1 MLYNADASLEEET
14 NNSPVLDT
22 VVNISSCYYYLSL
35 LERFANTIKDMTE
48 TELKYYLVRA
58 ESRYSKWIFHKSFKM
73 LLPRKTPPLDVAFFW
88 HAHMLSPLRYYEDM
102 KKNFNSDRRN
112 ISLPL
117 KEIYHSRHE
126 PTKESLKQWHKLMG
140 RGEPFNLENNREH
153 LFSSYASIT
162 CIVCSN
168 SVSVTWEDYADWRT
182 DERVAIRCHCC
193 DTEFTAKHC
202 GKANLFQDISFS
214 GLPKDNNITKFLL
227 NCCELGKQN
236 FDAGPDRIEEFLARF
251 QDRLGSPSTSEK
263 PTRSREEFMASIKS
277 TYLCTPYRSSID
289 MLMAVSR
296 LLGFTTKVTSQI
308 DWKSSDEI
316 ARSIQRY
323 REFLHITQCSPTL
336 IPVPTIDVD
345 LVWHTHMLHPKN
357 YRQFSIKHLKR
368 VINHDDNIPLEDID
382 KRIRQ
387 FIFAKRHYRQG
398 SVEDKA
404 SIHSN
409 SKKSRFGITI
419 RSRSNSS
426 TSLIFP
432 DKTFGGVYSGDIEI
446 SNVENETFDEIMNGI
461 NIYSI
466 QKFRRGSTKTV
477 RL

>member
-126 PTKESLKQWHKLMG
+126 PTKESLKQWHKLMVMDLKS
-140 RGEPFNLENNREH
+140 RNL
-153 LFSSYASIT
+153 
-162 CIVCSN
+162 
-168 SVSVTWEDYADWRT
+168 
-182 DERVAIRCHCC
+182 
-193 DTEFTAKHC
+193 
-202 GKANLFQDISFS
+202 GFS

-446 SNVENETFDEIMNGI
+446 SNVENETFDEII
-461 NIYSI
+461 DDYSYHDRRTVSTFI
-466 QKFRRGSTKTV
+466 QFKNSEEAQQKLFDLVKPSG
-477 RL
+477 LGFIG